1 MHQIYIASLV
11 TTLFAAVLIGSFIK
25 WRAEKTDYKLLVL
38 LFLIE
43 LPMALVTFY
52 FVRMPLLDTSFKFL
66 FGADTELYSFMR
78 NFYAPL
84 TEEPAK
90 LFPLIIPFLRN
101 KITKQNLVVA
111 ALALGLGFGIGEI
124 WLVGNFIAASTKFA
138 DLPWYQF
145 TGFMN
150 ERFMVCIV
158 HAGMTSFALS
168 RLGNKFFLGILG
180 SMGLHFLGNFPIY
193 LSAIQFFGL
202 GSGQWQVIISI
213 WLLIFFLGMVL
224 LLVYFKFGSLQLG
237 KFFYGSSVCPECGF
251 NYPAPVFG
259 INSFRTRFER
269 CPNCK
274 KWHWVK
280 LWKKD

>member
-1 MHQIYIASLV
+1 MHQIYIASFV
-11 TTLFAAVLIGSFIK
+11 TTLLACGFIGWFIK
-25 WRAEKTDYKLLVL
+25 WRADKADYKLLIM

-43 LPMALVTFY
+43 LPMALVAFY
-52 FVRMPLLDTSFKFL
+52 FIRMPLLDNAFKYL
-66 FGADTELYSFMR
+66 FGSSAELYGFMR

-90 LFPLIIPFLRN
+90 LLPLIFPFFRG
-101 KITKQNLVVA
+101 KITKQNFVVA

-124 WLVGNFIAASTKFA
+124 WLVGNFIAASPKFA

-158 HAGMTSFALS
+158 HAGMTSFALN
-168 RLGNKFFLGILG
+168 RLGNKFILGLLG

-193 LSAIQFFGL
+193 LSAVNFLSL
-202 GSGQWQVIISI
+202 GIATWQVIVSV
-213 WLLIFFLGMVL
+213 WLIIFFLGMVV
-224 LLVYFKFGSLQLG
+224 LLVYFKFGSIQIG
-237 KFFYGSSVCPECGF
+237 KFFYGTSICPECGF
-251 NYPAPVFG
+251 NYPAPAFG
-259 INSFRTRFER
+259 INSFKTRYEK
-269 CPNCK
+269 CPGCK

-280 LWKKD
+280 MWKKD